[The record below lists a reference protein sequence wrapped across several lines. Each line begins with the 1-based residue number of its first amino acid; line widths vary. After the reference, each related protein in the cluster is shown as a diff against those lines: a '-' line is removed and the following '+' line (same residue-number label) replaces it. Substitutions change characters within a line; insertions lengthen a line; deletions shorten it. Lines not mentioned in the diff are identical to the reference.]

1 MKSIKD
7 RNVVISLKGAV
18 KPLLCALAA
27 YDVTEIEPVP
37 TSLKETF
44 EHIYGGRLHV

>member
-1 MKSIKD
+1 MKD
-7 RNVVISLKGAV
+7 RNVVVSIRGAV
-18 KPLLCALAA
+18 KPLLQALTA
-27 YDVTEIEPVP
+27 YEVTEIEPVP